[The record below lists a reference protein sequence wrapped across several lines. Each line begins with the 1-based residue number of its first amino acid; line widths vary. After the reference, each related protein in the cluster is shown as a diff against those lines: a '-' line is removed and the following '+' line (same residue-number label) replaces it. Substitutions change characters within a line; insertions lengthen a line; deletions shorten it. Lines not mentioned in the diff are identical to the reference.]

1 MSVKNTIE
9 AGSEIVVNK
18 EAWKE
23 LNTLVKEAIA
33 GTPENKPKTLRMLT
47 EIHGKVGEVRVIIN
61 DKVSKIKAR
70 NEQLVVLQQSV
81 EALESSAANEP
92 VANSFCLLR
101 HVSYYT
107 DTARRIRDGQEPQND
122 QYQCYADVTAV
133 ASRIKPI
140 CDGEDGVIGIKVVA
154 NETFG
159 HVIMFSELVGLV
171 ELRERRRLDVPGKP
185 ADAAAIYVEGVT
197 LAVKLADVYAQAFG
211 AYAAI
216 PVVTR
221 HNNEDAGIPGGAVI
235 AEDLE
240 VEAEL
245 EEESDEE
252 SDEDGDGDIDDEDA
266 DPAEQIAGEDE
277 ESAEDLDEDEE

>member
-33 GTPENKPKTLRMLT
+33 GTPENKPKSLRVLT
-47 EIHGKVGEVRVIIN
+47 AIHAKVGEVKLVVN
-61 DKVSKIKAR
+61 DKVGKIKAR
-70 NEQLVVLQQSV
+70 NEQIAELQQTI
-81 EALESSAANEP
+81 EALEASAANEP
-92 VANSFCLLR
+92 IANSFGLLR
-101 HVSYYT
+101 HISYYT
-107 DTARRIRDGQEPQND
+107 DTARRLKDGQEPLTD
-122 QYQCYADVTAV
+122 TYQCYADVSAV

-140 CDGEDGVIGIKVVA
+140 VDGEEGVIGIKVVA

-159 HVIMFSELVGLV
+159 HVIMFSDLVGLV

-185 ADAAAIYVEGVT
+185 ADAASIYVEGVT

-216 PVVTR
+216 PVTTR
-221 HNNEDAGIPGGAVI
+221 HNNEDAGIPEGAEV

-240 VEAEL
+240 VEGDV
-245 EEESDEE
+245 EEE
-252 SDEDGDGDIDDEDA
+252 DEDVDTDGDVDSEDEDEDA
-266 DPAEQIAGEDE
+266 DPAEQIASEEDE
-277 ESAEDLDEDEE
+277 EADELEDEE